1 MADIISYATSP
12 NPKVV
17 QFLKGNTMVVVDTGA
32 VNNASTM
39 NSGVEIPL
47 DGYVVYTIG
56 LNHTPKAWIAY
67 TGGDL
72 LPIARTLGGNPTTV
86 DEAKYYICSVTDA
99 WILDNPMKQMATPS
113 THLYLDSNNLSSYPG
128 TNNSYMD
135 ISGYNHNAELF
146 NGVSYNSGGWLD
158 FDGADDWGNIPT
170 GAEITP
176 GDTNRLT
183 VGGLWKRNG
192 DGGSYETVLHHGNGD
207 SIGASQYW
215 FGWTVDNIVC
225 CTIGAGEGVGWAAGK
240 TNIPADVGKWFYTIA
255 SWDGSQVKVWVNG
268 VLKVTYNL
276 GSLNA
281 AETVTRICASAD
293 AGGYLANAGVSYLHV
308 NPYIAFDESE
318 MMKNYHQGPIVTEGL
333 VLAMDA
339 GNLVSYESG
348 SSSVNSLVGEV
359 KGTLVNGVGY
369 DNEYGGSWVFD
380 GTDDNINTDFTIPAG
395 NRSMDLWIK
404 YDTLSSSGGG
414 GYSLTGVQQSGGK
427 YLYTGITSNGVGYSY
442 AGDTGGSYDYTFS
455 AGVWYHLATVMDS
468 GTTRHYVNGV
478 QVATRTY
485 TNSVASTTPVMIGA
499 INSQH
504 EVDGSIPITRIYNK
518 ALTVAEV
525 VQNYN
530 ATRNRFESVAPNPIE
545 TDGEWLKVFRQ
556 DSSTGE
562 FFSNANNWAEART
575 TNSDN
580 PQANKYSILNTVEN
594 YKLNDRYTFKINYP
608 NEGVTNI
615 WSQTNN
621 PVNDDGTQGVSGYI
635 GIDIQTTANGWN
647 GLEQYAAQ
655 SSTFLDGTLDPRS
668 NWYYAIGS
676 KPWSGATTFPG
687 WDPPVEVVE
696 LWVKYK

>member
-1 MADIISYATSP
+1 
-12 NPKVV
+12 
-17 QFLKGNTMVVVDTGA
+17 MVVVDPGA
-32 VNNASTM
+32 VDVSSTM

-47 DGYVVYTIG
+47 GGYVVYTIG
-56 LNHTPKAWIAY
+56 LNNTPKAWIAY
-67 TGGDL
+67 TDGDL
-72 LPIARTLGGNPTTV
+72 LPIARTLGGNPTTT

-113 THLYLDSNNLSSYPG
+113 TYLYLDSNNLSSYPG

-176 GDTNRLT
+176 GNTNMLT

-192 DGGSYETVLHHGNGD
+192 DGGSYETVLHHGNGT

-225 CTIGAGEGVGWAAGK
+225 CTIGAGAGVGWAAGK
-240 TNIPADVGKWFYTIA
+240 TNIPADIGKWFYTIA
-255 SWDGSQVKVWVNG
+255 AWDGSQVKVWVNG

-281 AETVTRICASAD
+281 AETRTRICASGD
-293 AGGYLANAGVSYLHV
+293 AAGYLANAGVSYLHV

-348 SSSVNSLVGEV
+348 SSSVNSLVGAAE
-359 KGTLVNGVGY
+359 GTLVNGVGY
-369 DNEYGGSWVFD
+369 DKAHGGSWVFD
-380 GTDDNINTDFTIPAG
+380 GTDDFIDLGNQSLIEGDFCIDFWYQLTEEKSEHYLFTTGYQHAGSILIFSGGIWLNSSANDGRMPGAPGGTINEITNITVERTNGVAKWYRNGVYQYSLNYSGAISTNTNYSIGWAVPRNKPSAYTAG
-395 NRSMDLWIK
+395 NF
-404 YDTLSSSGGG
+404 
-414 GYSLTGVQQSGGK
+414 YSLKMYERGFNASE
-427 YLYTGITSNGVGYSY
+427 
-442 AGDTGGSYDYTFS
+442 
-455 AGVWYHLATVMDS
+455 
-468 GTTRHYVNGV
+468 
-478 QVATRTY
+478 VA
-485 TNSVASTTPVMIGA
+485 
-499 INSQH
+499 
-504 EVDGSIPITRIYNK
+504 
-518 ALTVAEV
+518 
-525 VQNYN
+525 QNYN
-530 ATRNRFESVAPNPIE
+530 ALRNRFVNVAPNPIE

-562 FFSNANNWAEART
+562 FFSSANNWAEART

-594 YKLNDRYTFKINYP
+594 YKLDDRYTFKINYP

-655 SSTFLDGTLDPRS
+655 TSTFLDGTLDPRS

-676 KPWSGATTFPG
+676 RPWSGATTFPG

>member
-1 MADIISYATSP
+1 
-12 NPKVV
+12 
-17 QFLKGNTMVVVDTGA
+17 MVVVDPGA
-32 VNNASTM
+32 VDVSSTM

-47 DGYVVYTIG
+47 GGYVVYTIG
-56 LNHTPKAWIAY
+56 LNNTPKAWIAY
-67 TGGDL
+67 TDGDL
-72 LPIARTLGGNPTTV
+72 LPIARTLGGNPTTT

-113 THLYLDSNNLSSYPG
+113 TYLYLDSNNLSSYPG

-176 GDTNRLT
+176 GNTNMLT

-192 DGGSYETVLHHGNGD
+192 DGGSYETVLHHGNGT

-225 CTIGAGEGVGWAAGK
+225 CTIGAGAGVGWAAGK
-240 TNIPADVGKWFYTIA
+240 TNIPADIGKWFYTIA
-255 SWDGSQVKVWVNG
+255 AWDGSQVKVWVNG

-281 AETVTRICASAD
+281 AETVTRICASGD
-293 AGGYLANAGVSYLHV
+293 ASGYLANAGVSYLHV

-348 SSSVNSLVGEV
+348 SSSVNSLVGAAE
-359 KGTLVNGVGY
+359 GTLVNGVGY
-369 DNEYGGSWVFD
+369 DKAHGGSWVFD
-380 GTDDNINTDFTIPAG
+380 GTDDFIDLGNQSLIEGDFCIDFWYQLTEEKSEHYLFTTGYQHAGSILIFSGGIWLNSSANDGRMPGAPGGTINEITNITVERTNGVAKWYRNGVYQYSLNYSGAISTNTNYSIGWAVPRNKPSAYTAG
-395 NRSMDLWIK
+395 NF
-404 YDTLSSSGGG
+404 
-414 GYSLTGVQQSGGK
+414 YSLKMYERGFNASE
-427 YLYTGITSNGVGYSY
+427 
-442 AGDTGGSYDYTFS
+442 
-455 AGVWYHLATVMDS
+455 
-468 GTTRHYVNGV
+468 
-478 QVATRTY
+478 VA
-485 TNSVASTTPVMIGA
+485 
-499 INSQH
+499 
-504 EVDGSIPITRIYNK
+504 
-518 ALTVAEV
+518 
-525 VQNYN
+525 QNYN
-530 ATRNRFESVAPNPIE
+530 ALRNRFVNVAPNPIE

-562 FFSNANNWAEART
+562 FFSSANNWAEART

-594 YKLNDRYTFKINYP
+594 YKLDDRYTFKINYP

-655 SSTFLDGTLDPRS
+655 TSTFLDGTLDPRS

-676 KPWSGATTFPG
+676 RPWSGATTFPG